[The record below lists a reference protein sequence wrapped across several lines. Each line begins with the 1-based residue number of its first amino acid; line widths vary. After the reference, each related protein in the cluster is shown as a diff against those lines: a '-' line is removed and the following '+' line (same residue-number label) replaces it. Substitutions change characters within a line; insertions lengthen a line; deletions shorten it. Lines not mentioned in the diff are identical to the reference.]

1 VSKVRCMSA
10 ELQVR
15 ADVTEGADKLVE
27 AVRGVDAVICA
38 TGFRRS
44 FDPFA
49 PWKVCRRTNPI
60 GVSVYCLSCLS
71 MSVFSSAS
79 TVSDT

>member
-1 VSKVRCMSA
+1 VSA

-49 PWKVCRRTNPI
+49 PWKVCLRTNPI
-60 GVSVYCLSCLS
+60 GSFSSLPELLVHVSVQLCYCK
-71 MSVFSSAS
+71 
-79 TVSDT
+79 

>member
-1 VSKVRCMSA
+1 MVLLK
-10 ELQVR
+10 VR
-15 ADVTEGADKLVE
+15 ADVTEDADKLVE

-49 PWKVCRRTNPI
+49 PWKVCVGLICT
-60 GVSVYCLSCLS
+60 
-71 MSVFSSAS
+71 
-79 TVSDT
+79 